1 MSMGFMF
8 QSQTIGYRLPQE
20 QGGDIQSLQTDEAL
34 WWLKFIPKRRLQV
47 QMQLGKTTGVGGEAD
62 TQSR

>member
-1 MSMGFMF
+1 MSVGFML
-8 QSQTIGYRLPQE
+8 QSQTISYRLPQE

-47 QMQLGKTTGVGGEAD
+47 QMQLGKPQEPGGEA
-62 TQSR
+62 QSR